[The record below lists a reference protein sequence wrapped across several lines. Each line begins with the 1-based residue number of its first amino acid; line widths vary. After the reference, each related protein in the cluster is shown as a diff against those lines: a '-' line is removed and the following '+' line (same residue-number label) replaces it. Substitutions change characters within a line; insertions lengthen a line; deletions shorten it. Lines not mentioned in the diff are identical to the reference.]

1 MPRDKVIRAASIG
14 LIVYGLLG
22 FVLLLLAYVV
32 ASQTF
37 AEIDAL
43 RRSLDDERTALVGSL
58 HATSQTLDAAKTTF
72 DDFGGTLAEAQAS
85 SAQAAHF
92 AKDLS
97 GTMSQMSA
105 AMGVQVLGFQP
116 LAQLGSGFQQA
127 SQQLAALSDDLD
139 RTSQALG
146 KNASDIKSVEAN
158 VAQAKAQVDQL
169 ARTFDAASIPGTRP
183 QTTRPLELAIYG
195 LLVWLGGQAAV
206 SVALGV
212 ILFNWSHR
220 RIRALA
226 LPDSHETVSYYTLP
240 EHRRSV

>member
-1 MPRDKVIRAASIG
+1 MPRDKIIRAASVG
-14 LIVYGLLG
+14 LILYGLLG

-43 RRSLDDERTALVGSL
+43 RRSLDDERTALVDSL
-58 HATSQTLDAAKTTF
+58 RATSHTLDAAATTF
-72 DDFGGTLAEAQAS
+72 DDFGGTLAEAQTS
-85 SAQAAHF
+85 SAQAASF
-92 AKDLS
+92 ANELS
-97 GTMSQMSA
+97 GTMSQMST

-116 LAQLGSGFQQA
+116 LAQLGGGFQRA
-127 SQQLAALSDDLD
+127 SQQLAALSGDLA

-146 KNASDIKSVEAN
+146 KNASDVKSVQAN

-169 ARTFDAASIPGTRP
+169 ARTFDAAAIPGTRP
-183 QTTRPLELAIYG
+183 ETARPLQLAIYG
-195 LLVWLGGQAAV
+195 LLFWLAGQAAV

-212 ILFNWSHR
+212 VLFNWSHR

-226 LPDSHETVSYYTLP
+226 LPDGHETVSYCTLP
-240 EHRRSV
+240 ERRRSV